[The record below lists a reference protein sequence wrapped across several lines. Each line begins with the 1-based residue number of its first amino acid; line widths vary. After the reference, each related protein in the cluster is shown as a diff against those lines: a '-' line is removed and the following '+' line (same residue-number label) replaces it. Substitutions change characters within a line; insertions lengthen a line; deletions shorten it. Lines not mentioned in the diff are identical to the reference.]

1 MNRRLFR
8 WIPAILWGVLIA
20 VLSLIPGGP
29 GNFQFLGIHHI
40 DKIGHFGMYAVW
52 TFLFVLALSSDSSAT
67 VQKSMWITILIGTL
81 TGIILEIGQYY
92 MKLGRMFEIMDMVAN
107 MLGAVIGAL
116 AGIFFYQLRMRSSRG
131 S

>member
-1 MNRRLFR
+1 MNRRPFR

-29 GNFQFLGIHHI
+29 GNLQFLGIPHI

-52 TFLFVLALSSDSSAT
+52 TFLFVLALSKESSASDRKT
-67 VQKSMWITILIGTL
+67 MWITILIGTL

-107 MLGAVIGAL
+107 MLGACIGAL
-116 AGIFFYQLRMRSSRG
+116 AGSQFYRFRKKL
-131 S
+131 